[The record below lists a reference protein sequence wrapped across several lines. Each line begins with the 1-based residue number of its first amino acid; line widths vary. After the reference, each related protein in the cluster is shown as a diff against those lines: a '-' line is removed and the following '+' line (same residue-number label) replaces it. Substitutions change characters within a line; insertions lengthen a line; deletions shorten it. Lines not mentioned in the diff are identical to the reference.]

1 MSQLTFTLTMVFVR
15 DTERILC
22 VGLMYL
28 QIHIIIYLKVKARL
42 IGQLRFT
49 NLFKCYFIMLILIYV
64 KIRLS
69 SPLFVQVV
77 LQELF
82 TYHYH
87 NHHHHDF
94 HHITIIIYL
103 TFT

>member
-1 MSQLTFTLTMVFVR
+1 
-15 DTERILC
+15 
-22 VGLMYL
+22 MYL
-28 QIHIIIYLKVKARL
+28 QVHIIIYLKVKARL

-49 NLFKCYFIMLILIYV
+49 NSFKCYFIMLILIYV

-94 HHITIIIYL
+94 HHITTIIYL